1 MERCDVLIIGGGPAG
16 STCARHLT
24 QAGKDVVVMDKHEF
38 PRDKV
43 CAGWVTPAVI
53 EELELDCEDYARDR
67 VLQPFYGFR
76 TSIIGGDQ
84 VTTDFDEVVS
94 YGIRRREFDHY
105 LLQRSGAWLRLGE
118 AIKDLRHE
126 NKHWIVNG
134 RFITPMLIG
143 AGGHFCPLARALGA
157 KPSSD
162 EHVVS
167 AQELEFEM
175 TPQQMEKCTVDATRP
190 ELFFC
195 DDLKGYGWCVRKG
208 NYLNIGL
215 GREGSHK
222 LHSHVTAFRDYLIE
236 SGKVPADIPNKF
248 HGHAYL
254 LSAQKHPRPLVT
266 NNAMLIGDASG
277 LAYPQSGEGI
287 RPAIESALLAAEM
300 VIAANGDY
308 RTHKLKPYE
317 ANIIA
322 RFGQRNA
329 NDDAMHWLPERMRN
343 MAARKLMRSHWF
355 SRHVLIE
362 RWFLHTNQGAI
373 HTAADMS
380 SA

>member
-16 STCARHLT
+16 STCARHLKL
-24 QAGKDVVVMDKHEF
+24 AGLDVVVMDKREF

-43 CAGWVTPAVI
+43 CAGWVTPVVI
-53 EELELDCEDYARDR
+53 DELELDCEDYARDR

-76 TSIIGGDQ
+76 TSMIGGEQ

-105 LLQRSGAWLRLGE
+105 LLQRSNAWLRLGE
-118 AIKDLRHE
+118 AIKELRHE
-126 NKHWIVNG
+126 DGHWIVNG
-134 RFITPMLIG
+134 NIITPMLIG

-157 KPSSD
+157 KPGSG

-167 AQELEFEM
+167 AQEVEFEM
-175 TPQQMEKCTVDATRP
+175 TPRQLEKCRVEQSRP

-208 NYLNIGL
+208 KYLNIGL
-215 GREGSHK
+215 GREDNHK
-222 LHSHVTAFRDYLIE
+222 LHSHVMAFRDYLIE
-236 SGKVPADIPNKF
+236 SGKVPEDIPDKF

-254 LSAQKHPRPLVT
+254 LSAQKHPRPLVA

-287 RPAIESALLAAEM
+287 RPAIESALLAAET
-300 VIAANGDY
+300 VIAADGDY
-308 RTHKLKPYE
+308 RAHKLKPYE

-322 RFGQRNA
+322 RFGERTA
-329 NDDAMHWLPERMRN
+329 NGDATHWLPERMRN

-362 RWFLHTNQGAI
+362 RWFLQTNQGAI
-373 HTAADMS
+373 HTAADLS